1 MTGHV
6 LVAPD
11 KFKGSLSAAE
21 VAEAVVAGLRGRM
34 PSVAVRASPVADGG
48 DGTVRA
54 ALATGRFEHSPVRV
68 TGPTGRR
75 VGAEIAVSDT
85 TAVVELASASGLAL
99 LAPGE
104 FDPLRASSYGTGEL
118 IAAALD
124 AGVSEIVLGVGGSA
138 CTDGGAGML
147 TALGARFTD
156 AAGNPLAPGGGGLER
171 ITGADLSGL
180 DPRLAGVDLVLAS
193 DVDNPLCGSS
203 GAAHVYGPQKGASSE
218 QVRRLDGALGRFAE
232 VIGRVTGGSSAD
244 RPGAGAAGGVGYGAM
259 TALSA
264 RFRSGSDVVL
274 ELVDF
279 DRDLAG
285 AALVVTGEGAL
296 DEQTLHGKVP
306 AAVAARAA
314 KAGVPTVAVAGKCS
328 LSRQRLRDGGFAA
341 VYALAHLQPDPARSI
356 EGAAALLHR
365 VGEHIADDF
374 L

>member
-21 VAEAVVAGLRGRM
+21 VADAVAVGLRGRI
-34 PSVAVRASPVADGG
+34 PSLDVRRVPVADGG

-54 ALATGRFEHSPVRV
+54 ALATGRFERLPVRV

-75 VGAEIAVSDT
+75 VEAEIAVNRT

-104 FDPLRASSYGTGEL
+104 FDPLRASSHGTGEL
-118 IAAALD
+118 LTAALD
-124 AGVSEIVLGVGGSA
+124 AGVREIVLGVGGSA

-147 TALGARFTD
+147 AALGARLTD
-156 AAGNPLAPGGGGLER
+156 SGGRSLSPGGGELER
-171 ITGADLSGL
+171 LAGIDLSEL
-180 DPRLAGVDLVLAS
+180 DPRLADVDLVLAS
-193 DVDNPLCGSS
+193 DVDNPLTGPS
-203 GAAHVYGPQKGASSE
+203 GAAHVYGPQKGAGPE
-218 QVRRLDGALGRFAE
+218 EVRRLDAALCNFAE
-232 VIGRVTGGSSAD
+232 VLGRATGESAAD
-244 RPGAGAAGGVGYGAM
+244 RPGAGAAGGVGYGAL

-274 ELVDF
+274 ELVGF

-296 DEQTLHGKVP
+296 DEQTLRGKVP
-306 AAVAARAA
+306 ATVAARAA
-314 KAGVPTVAVAGKCS
+314 KVGVPTVAVAGKCS
-328 LSRQRLRDGGFAA
+328 LSEHRLRGGGFSA
-341 VYALAHLQPDPARSI
+341 VYALAHLQPDPGRSI
-356 EGAAALLHR
+356 RGAASLLHR

>member
-11 KFKGSLSAAE
+11 KFKGSLTAAE
-21 VAEAVVAGLRGRM
+21 VAEAVTAGLRGRM
-34 PSVAVRASPVADGG
+34 PAVAVRGSPVADGG

-54 ALATGRFEHSPVRV
+54 ALATGRFERSLVRV

-75 VGAEIAVSDT
+75 VDAEIAVGET

-104 FDPLRASSYGTGEL
+104 FDPLRASSHGTGEL
-118 IAAALD
+118 IVAALD
-124 AGVSEIVLGVGGSA
+124 AGVSGIVLGVGGSA

-147 TALGARFTD
+147 TALGARLSD
-156 AAGNPLAPGGGGLER
+156 AAGNPLSPGGGGLER
-171 ITGADLSGL
+171 IAEADLSGL
-180 DPRLAGVDLVLAS
+180 DPRLADVDLVLAS

-203 GAAHVYGPQKGASSE
+203 GAAHVYGPQKGASAE
-218 QVRRLDGALGRFAE
+218 QVRRLDGALERFAE
-232 VIGRVTGGSSAD
+232 VIGRATGESAAD

-314 KAGVPTVAVAGKCS
+314 EAGVPTVAVAGKCS
-328 LSRQRLRDGGFAA
+328 LSRQRLRDGGFTA

-356 EGAAALLHR
+356 EGAAHLLQR